1 MSPNGPSS
9 GYHRAGAPVPSPGGL
24 LLLALTLLGLFA
36 MHGLQATVGPTDT
49 HASAIVAMSG
59 MAETDAGM
67 HHPDSGAGH
76 ADAVVAMPEAGHA
89 DAGTHRADAGAARAE
104 AGAGHA
110 GAEMRHTDAGAGRHR
125 VSPPSHVPAGHRHP
139 GGQMCLGLL
148 VMAALL
154 FLAAAFAGRRDIAGG
169 AIRPVGRGR
178 DSLGR
183 APPRPSIFRLCVLR
197 R

>member
-1 MSPNGPSS
+1 MSPNGLGS
-9 GYHRAGAPVPSPGGL
+9 GHHRAGAPAPSPGGL

-36 MHGLQATVGPTDT
+36 MHGLQATTGPTDT

-59 MAETDAGM
+59 MADTDAGM
-67 HHPDSGAGH
+67 HHA
-76 ADAVVAMPEAGHA
+76 
-89 DAGTHRADAGAARAE
+89 
-104 AGAGHA
+104 
-110 GAEMRHTDAGAGRHR
+110 DAGAGRHR

-148 VMAALL
+148 VMATLL
-154 FLAAAFAGRRDIAGG
+154 LLAAAFAGRRDVADGT
-169 AIRPVGRGR
+169 IRPIGRGR